1 MSSLDIAR
9 ISSLVSSQDLAE
21 HLYGGHGRLRR
32 LKAIWSRVEN
42 DPALSKVGRNS
53 MNHEQRYIEACRK
66 IHFFKLICE
75 EVKRETCKES
85 LCLDEIYDLYL
96 SVDENL
102 PLDVHLSM
110 FIPLMMYHTNA
121 EQKERWLKDALNF
134 NIIGA
139 YAQTELA
146 HGSNVR
152 GIETVAVYD
161 KTTQLFD
168 LHSPTL
174 TSLKWWP
181 GGLGHTATHAVVYAN
196 LIIDG
201 SNKGVHAFVV
211 ELRDLRNHRPL
222 EGIEVGD
229 IGPKLG
235 YNSMDNG
242 YARFTHV
249 KVPRENM
256 LAGYAQV
263 SPQGKYSKQVGAEKV
278 AYGIM
283 LDVRCRIV
291 SNSAYVLARAL
302 TIAIRYSFVRK
313 QGGAPV
319 ERAVVDYP
327 SQRRILAPL
336 LALAYGLHFTGIAMR
351 LLYDQYV
358 QGAYC
363 GSGPNQQRDEVITSV
378 LPRLHMQS
386 AGLKALVTAL
396 VSEGMEK
403 CRKAC
408 GGHGFLSNAGF
419 SDLMTSYLPF
429 CTLEGTREVLGQ
441 QTGRA
446 LLKTR
451 IGGVGVGERQEGV
464 TMGKKTSQVQV
475 DVHSLLKLVQ
485 AKGLLTPTQISAH
498 SALLQGR
505 VDLCL
510 DRVEAVMAAH
520 SAQQT
525 GLASTLSAALSKTHR
540 KRQTSDALT
549 AAGDELIAA
558 SESYCEMLIVMNFAE
573 GLVKLMAHDNEALAP
588 RLGYASLKA
597 LQRLWL
603 LLLLGRL
610 EEHSGDF
617 FACGVL
623 PTPQSVNLVHTSL
636 GILCADL
643 QGDLVNLVEAWSISD
658 TRLDSTLGR
667 SDGKYAEALYQ
678 AAREEPLNRTKVSEG
693 YQYLRNVI
701 KTSGFAASKL

>member
-1 MSSLDIAR
+1 MMISPLDIAR
-9 ISSLVSSQDLAE
+9 RSSLVSSEDLAV
-21 HLYGGHGRLRR
+21 HLYGGYGRLRR
-32 LKAIWSRVEN
+32 LKAIWKRVEE
-42 DPALSKVGRNS
+42 DPALSKVNRNS
-53 MNHEQRYIEACRK
+53 MNHEERYVDACRK

-110 FIPLMMYHTNA
+110 FIPLMMYHTSA
-121 EQKERWLKDALNF
+121 EQRDRWLKDALNF

-152 GIETVAVYD
+152 GIETVAVFD
-161 KTTQLFD
+161 ETTQMFD

-196 LIIDG
+196 LLIKG

-211 ELRDLRNHRPL
+211 PLRDLRNHKPL

-249 KVPRENM
+249 KVPRDDM

-263 SPQGKYSKQVGAEKV
+263 GDDGSYTKQAGAEKV

-302 TIAIRYSFVRK
+302 TIAIRYSFVRR
-313 QGGAPV
+313 QGGAPQ
-319 ERAVVDYP
+319 EKAVIEYP
-327 SQRRILAPL
+327 SQRRILVPL
-336 LALAYGLHFTGIAMR
+336 LALAYALHFTGIAMR
-351 LLYDQYV
+351 SLYDQYV

-363 GSGPNQQRDEVITSV
+363 GSGPNKQREEVIKAL

-396 VSEGMEK
+396 VSEGMER

-408 GGHGFLSNAGF
+408 GGHGFLSNSGF
-419 SDLMTSYLPF
+419 ADLMTSYLPF

-446 LLKTR
+446 LLKMRTA
-451 IGGVGVGERQEGV
+451 GVPLWDTTGVREG
-464 TMGKKTSQVQV
+464 M
-475 DVHSLLKLVQ
+475 DVRSLLRLVS
-485 AKGLLTPTQISAH
+485 ARGLITPAQMSAYT
-498 SALLQGR
+498 ALLKCR

-510 DRVEAVMAAH
+510 DRAEAAMQSH
-520 SAQQT
+520 SAQQNSI
-525 GLASTLSAALSKTHR
+525 ASNISAVLSDVAR
-540 KRQTSDALT
+540 KRQVNDALT
-549 AAGDELIAA
+549 AAGVELVAA
-558 SESYCEMLIVMNFAE
+558 SESYCDMLIVANFAE
-573 GLVKLMAHDNEALAP
+573 GIANLMQNSNESAAP
-588 RLGYASLKA
+588 RLGYATLKA
-597 LQRLWL
+597 LQRLWFL
-603 LLLLGRL
+603 LLVQKI
-610 EEHSGDF
+610 EEHAGDF
-617 FACGVL
+617 SACGAL
-623 PTPQSVNLVHTSL
+623 PDAQDANLIHTAV
-636 GILCADL
+636 GILCGDL
-643 QGDLVNLVEAWSISD
+643 QGDLVNLVEAWQISD
-658 TRLDSTLGR
+658 TRLDSTIGR
-667 SDGKYAEALYQ
+667 SDGRYAEALYQ
-678 AAREEPLNRTKVSEG
+678 AAREEPLNRTKVSAG
-693 YQYLRNVI
+693 YDYLRNVI